1 MAWFSRTLAPGAH
14 PIAPSDDG
22 PLPLAGRYRLGVRI
36 GSGAAAEVV
45 QAIDLRTGAKVAVK
59 LIPLPDELPASE
71 RKDWVDRLQ
80 READLGRR
88 LQHPD
93 IVEVLD
99 AGLARHHAWL
109 AMERVHGV
117 ELGRY
122 AQPMRLLPEA
132 VVLRLGSRVAAALA
146 HAHAH
151 GVVHR
156 DLKPANVLV
165 NLGTDQLKLADFGVA
180 RITEASLTRTGM
192 TLGTPAY
199 MAPELL
205 AGAPASAASDA
216 YALGVMLFE
225 LLTSR
230 RPHQADTLGDL
241 LKAVA
246 QAPPASLAALRPDLP
261 RPAVAAVEQLID
273 HNPNSRPAA
282 LGVWAGQVAGLAA
295 LMSRLQVSPQT
306 SPKTPPA

>member
-1 MAWFSRTLAPGAH
+1 MAWFSRTRAPGA
-14 PIAPSDDG
+14 PPTAPYEDG
-22 PLPLAGRYRLGVRI
+22 PPPLAGRYRLGVRI

-45 QAIDLRTGAKVAVK
+45 QAVDLRTGDKVAIK
-59 LIPLPDELPASE
+59 LIPLPDDLPPAD
-71 RKDWVDRLQ
+71 RKDWAERLQ
-80 READLGRR
+80 READLGRQ

-99 AGLARHHAWL
+99 AGLAKHHAWL
-109 AMERVHGV
+109 AMERIHGV

-146 HAHAH
+146 HAHAR

-156 DLKPANVLV
+156 DLKPANVLI
-165 NLGTDQLKLADFGVA
+165 NLGTDQVKLADFGVA

-205 AGAPASAASDA
+205 AGAPATAASDA

-225 LLTSR
+225 LLTGR
-230 RPHQADTLGDL
+230 RPHQADTLGEL

-246 QAPPASLAALRPDLP
+246 HAPPASLAGLRPDLP

-273 HNPNSRPAA
+273 HNPNRRPADLA
-282 LGVWAGQVAGLAA
+282 AWAGQVAKLAA
-295 LMSRLQVSPQT
+295 LISRLLAP
-306 SPKTPPA
+306 PKRP